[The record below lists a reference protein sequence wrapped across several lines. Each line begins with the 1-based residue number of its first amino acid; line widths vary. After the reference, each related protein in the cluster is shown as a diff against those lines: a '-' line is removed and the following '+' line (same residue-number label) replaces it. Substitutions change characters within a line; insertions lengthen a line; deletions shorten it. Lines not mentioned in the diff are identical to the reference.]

1 VREHPIPQ
9 GVSPARGYSHV
20 VSVSGGRTVYI
31 AGQIALDAEGHVVG
45 RGDLGAQARRV
56 FENLKAALAAAGATF
71 ADVVKMNTYVV
82 NLDPANLAPIREV
95 RAEYLPSTNPPAST
109 LVGVTQ
115 LAVEGLLIEVEM
127 IAVVGA

>member
-1 VREHPIPQ
+1 MRDHPIPQ

-20 VSVSGGRTVYI
+20 VSVSGERTVYI
-31 AGQIALDAEGHVVG
+31 AGQIALDAEGNIVG
-45 RGDLGAQARRV
+45 RGDLGAQARQV
-56 FENLKAALAAAGATF
+56 FKNLQAALAAAGATF

-82 NLDPANLAPIREV
+82 NLDPANLAPIREA
-95 RAEYLPSTNPPAST
+95 RAAFLPQANPPAST

-115 LAVEGLLIEVEM
+115 LAMEGLLIEVEM

>member
-1 VREHPIPQ
+1 MREHPVPQ

-20 VSVSGGRTVYI
+20 VSVSGQRTVYI
-31 AGQIALDAEGHVVG
+31 AGQIALDAEGNVVG
-45 RGDLGAQARRV
+45 RGDLGAQARQV
-56 FENLKAALAAAGATF
+56 FKNLQAALAAAGATF

-82 NLDPANLAPIREV
+82 NLDPANLTPIREA
-95 RAEYLPSTNPPAST
+95 RAEFLPQTNPPAST

>member
-1 VREHPIPQ
+1 MREHPIPQ